1 MTMEQAERRA
11 RELLDNRMESVRV
24 LVRAQQGVSDAE
36 ERMREAQVEK
46 ASAWRSAVQNGWSAE
61 ELKKLGIDEP
71 VRVRKPRRR
80 EPSRQA
86 GDAGQAVRESD

>member
-1 MTMEQAERRA
+1 MEQAERRA

-36 ERMREAQVEK
+36 ARMHEALVEK
-46 ASAWRSAVQNGWSAE
+46 STAWRSAVQNGWSAE

-71 VRVRKPRRR
+71 PRVRKPRRR
-80 EPSRQA
+80 QPPAQPVT
-86 GDAGQAVRESD
+86 DAQGQPDA

>member
-1 MTMEQAERRA
+1 MITVDILIAPLRILVTALGTGVLPAENPATMIRSASTDLDEVRRT
-11 RELLDNRMESVRV
+11 
-24 LVRAQQGVSDAE
+24 
-36 ERMREAQVEK
+36 
-46 ASAWRSAVQNGWSAE
+46 SAAATSAVQNGWSAE

>member
-36 ERMREAQVEK
+36 ERMRK